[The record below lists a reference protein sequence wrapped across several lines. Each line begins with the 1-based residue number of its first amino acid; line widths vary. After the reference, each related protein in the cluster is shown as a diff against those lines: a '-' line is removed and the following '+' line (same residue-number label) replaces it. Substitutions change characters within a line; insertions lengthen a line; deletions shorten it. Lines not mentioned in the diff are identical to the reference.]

1 MPRAIS
7 RSIDYTRRFH
17 QVREKNHLKIEQQ
30 KQILEHESHLF
41 IVVLGA
47 MIGSILSIFIAY
59 HLTPNF
65 IEYALLS
72 AIPFALAYSLR
83 KVYIHTLIHSQ
94 E

>member
-17 QVREKNHLKIEQQ
+17 EVREKSHLKIEQQ
-30 KQILEHESHLF
+30 KQILEQESHLF

-47 MIGSILSIFIAY
+47 LIGSIFSLFIAY
-59 HLTPNF
+59 HLQPD
-65 IEYALLS
+65 LLS
-72 AIPFALAYSLR
+72 YGLLSVIPFALAYSLR